1 MKYPTKVIK
10 IEAISNKEDS
20 PKFSIK
26 GDDGNWYSGFKEWQ
40 GERKTGY
47 LQLLSGNHN
56 EPFQKGDYAKIS
68 YQIGEYN
75 GQPQYGLLSMF
86 PADPS
91 QTPPKTETPRSEANN
106 ASSVKSESFWERQA
120 YEKCC
125 SLWAAAV
132 IQHNPDSDP
141 IIGIENGQFW
151 KLFQAIKADGDKRF
165 SPLRQAVTKHV
176 PRVIAPEEEPP
187 IESYDEPSPVDPES
201 IPF

>member
-56 EPFQKGDYAKIS
+56 EPFQKGDYARIS

-75 GQPQYGLLSMF
+75 GQLQYGLLSMF

-91 QTPPKTETPRSEANN
+91 QTPPKTETPRSEANRGQSGAPSQ
-106 ASSVKSESFWERQA
+106 ASGEEFWEKKA
-120 YEKCC
+120 YKQC
-125 SLWAAAV
+125 LWNYWLEHQPKMAPLGESWENIVWSVFKQIEADADKKFSV
-132 IQHNPDSDP
+132 SD
-141 IIGIENGQFW
+141 
-151 KLFQAIKADGDKRF
+151 KA
-165 SPLRQAVTKHV
+165 TTT
-176 PRVIAPEEEPP
+176 EPTP
-187 IESYDEPSPVDPES
+187 NEDLNVED